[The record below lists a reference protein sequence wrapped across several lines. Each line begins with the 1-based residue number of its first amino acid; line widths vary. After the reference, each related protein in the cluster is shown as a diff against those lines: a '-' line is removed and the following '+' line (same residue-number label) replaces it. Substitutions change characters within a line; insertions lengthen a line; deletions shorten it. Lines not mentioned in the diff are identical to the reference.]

1 MKKEEVIK
9 MPLVNTKEMFK
20 KAYEGGYAI
29 GAFNCNNMEIVQA
42 ITEAAKKCNSPVI
55 LQVSAGARKYA
66 KPVYLRKLVEA
77 AVEDTGLPIVLH
89 LDHGADFEIC
99 KDCIDGGFTSVM
111 IDASSKSFEENI
123 AITRKVVEYAHAHV
137 PYVTVEAELGTLSGV
152 EDEFCVDN
160 KNSKYTDPMEA
171 KKFLS
176 QTKVNSLA
184 IAIGTSHGA
193 YKFSGK
199 QSLRIDI
206 LQKIE
211 NALGD
216 FPIVLHGAST
226 VNNNLVE
233 KINNN
238 GGEVKN
244 AKGVL
249 AEELYSICRKNNVC
263 KVNVDSSPDLA
274 RQFGIFSIPT
284 LILFKDGEKINQISG
299 FQSVASLKQFIGIRY
314 LYLYTKR

>member
-1 MKKEEVIK
+1 MLKKGEEMNTIFDTFK
-9 MPLVNTKEMFK
+9 MALK
-20 KAYEGGYAI
+20 KKFAI
-29 GAFNCNNMEIVQA
+29 GAFNFYNLETLQA
-42 ITEAAKKCNSPVI
+42 ILEAGEETKCPVI
-55 LQVSAGARKYA
+55 CSVSESALKYMGIN
-66 KPVYLRKLVEA
+66 V
-77 AVEDTGLPIVLH
+77 AVAMFKEMIKNKRYPAYLH
-89 LDHGADFEIC
+89 LDHGKNFEIC
-99 KDCIDGGFTSVM
+99 KKAVDCGFDSVM
-111 IDASSKSFEENI
+111 IDGSLLPFDENVKL
-123 AITRKVVEYAHAHV
+123 TQKVVKYAKKYNV
-137 PYVTVEAELGTLSGV
+137 FVEGEIGTLSGV
-152 EDEFCVDN
+152 EDEVCVDN

-226 VNNNLVE
+226 VNNDLVE

-263 KVNVDSSPDLA
+263 KVNVDTDIRICFIASIRKDLNQYKNEINP
-274 RQFGIFSIPT
+274 RFFLEKT
-284 LILFKDGEKINQISG
+284 KNEMKNLIKEKIKLFN
-299 FQSVASLKQFIGIRY
+299 
-314 LYLYTKR
+314 TKM